1 METLV
6 LNLTHCQL
14 GQGLEQ
20 GGNAVIR
27 GGQTSSKPAREA
39 QDPWVLGALCTKA
52 RPHPDTAR
60 PGPSWSLSCWLA
72 NAGTLLQVPSLLAPP
87 LRANQELQG
96 EHRVWETPLNRF

>member
-6 LNLTHCQL
+6 PNPTHCQL

-27 GGQTSSKPAREA
+27 GGQTSSKPAQEV
-39 QDPWVLGALCTKA
+39 QDPRVLGTLGTKA

-60 PGPSWSLSCWLA
+60 PGPCWSLSCWLA
-72 NAGTLLQVPSLLAPP
+72 NAETLLEVPWLLAPP
-87 LRANQELQG
+87 L
-96 EHRVWETPLNRF
+96 